1 MPWRAAAVWLRW
13 WRCSAAAGERS
24 SGLARWDRA
33 RLRRFTH
40 WAVAVPG
47 AVAPERAPRLQ
58 GFARGLGG
66 GACVGGS
73 HGSGRP
79 VLTPR
84 PGQDGAESLSMF
96 LCKRVRSEMG
106 VDSVGV
112 GGGEPGGP
120 AGGVLRLVVTC
131 PSTSPPVG
139 PGCSAG
145 FGPQAVPPEPP
156 RGRAGSSP
164 RAGPG
169 RARAPRRQPD
179 RTAPSSSGRFPGA
192 GMTPHPS
199 TDSNPPPHPG
209 RSSSA
214 PRPAPMGGRRRAGA
228 HPA

>member
-1 MPWRAAAVWLRW
+1 MVPLVIFGSSWVLWGLVVPWRAAAVVWLRW

-47 AVAPERAPRLQ
+47 AVAPEWAPRLQ
-58 GFARGLGG
+58 GLARGLGG

-96 LCKRVRSEMG
+96 LCERVRSEMG

-112 GGGEPGGP
+112 GGGEPGGVRGRC
-120 AGGVLRLVVTC
+120 A
-131 PSTSPPVG
+131 PVG
-139 PGCSAG
+139 GD
-145 FGPQAVPPEPP
+145 PP
-156 RGRAGSSP
+156 RRRVHPLALREWAGVFFSL
-164 RAGPG
+164 
-169 RARAPRRQPD
+169 ARSAARRSTGVADPPA
-179 RTAPSSSGRFPGA
+179 TAV
-192 GMTPHPS
+192 
-199 TDSNPPPHPG
+199 
-209 RSSSA
+209 
-214 PRPAPMGGRRRAGA
+214 
-228 HPA
+228 